1 MSMRKVAALAAAT
14 VMSLGALT
22 GCSGGS
28 YCDDLKSMSDNKE
41 LKDFDPKKPD
51 TIQKAIDASKKL
63 EGSAPDDLKDDWK
76 VLAEYLEKTKDA
88 AGDMTKL
95 AALAGD
101 TQKITAASQAISK
114 HAKDECKIDSAGLGN

>member
-22 GCSGGS
+22 ACSGGS

-51 TIQKAIDASKKL
+51 TIQKAIDASEKL

-76 VLAEYLEKTKDA
+76 VLIEYMKKVKDA
-88 AGDMTKL
+88 GGDMTKM
-95 AALAGD
+95 AALASE
-101 TQKITAASQAISK
+101 TQKVGPASEAISK